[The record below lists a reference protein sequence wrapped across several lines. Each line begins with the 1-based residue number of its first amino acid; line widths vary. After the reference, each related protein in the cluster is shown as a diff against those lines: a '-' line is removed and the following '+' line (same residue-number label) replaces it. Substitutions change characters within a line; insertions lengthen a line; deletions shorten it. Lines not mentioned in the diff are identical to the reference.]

1 MGHGAWSMEHGAE
14 SMGHGAWGLEQ
25 GAGEFVWCPVWINL
39 ETPRLVFAFYGLEGL
54 WFSGIPFDQVLLFQ
68 LIDIGEGTKPEFH
81 GHLMFLISHVFPFA
95 NGAKM
100 KRDYLWNLE
109 RPG

>member
-1 MGHGAWSMEHGAE
+1 MGHGVWGMEHGVWSMGHGAWSMEHGAE

-54 WFSGIPFDQVLLFQ
+54 
-68 LIDIGEGTKPEFH
+68 
-81 GHLMFLISHVFPFA
+81 
-95 NGAKM
+95 
-100 KRDYLWNLE
+100 
-109 RPG
+109 